1 MAMITEPRW
10 TGEHVVSEANGQRSR
25 EQGILAAGKHAAG
38 TVLAKNA
45 DGDFVALAPGANDA
59 TKTAAAILYAP
70 TDASEGP
77 VPCVVHARDCEVHD
91 ECLAWPDGIT
101 DAQKTTALKA
111 LDGAGIVVR

>member
-1 MAMITEPRW
+1 MTMITEPRW

-25 EQGILAAGKHAAG
+25 EQGVLAAGNHSAG

-45 DGDFVALAPGANDA
+45 DGDFVALAPGASDA

-70 TDASEGP
+70 TDATAGP
-77 VPCVVHARDCEVHD
+77 VSCVVHSRDCEVHD

-111 LDGAGIVVR
+111 LDSAGIVVR

>member
-1 MAMITEPRW
+1 MAMIIEPRW

-25 EQGILAAGKHAAG
+25 EQGVLAAGNLAAG
-38 TVLAKNA
+38 AVLAKNT
-45 DGDFVALAPGANDA
+45 DGDYVPLAPAASDV

-70 TDASEGP
+70 TDASSGP